1 MKSNGREVRD
11 VTIGFIAFLLMLLVS
26 MICVLVHKKMGIEGF
41 GLYVGYVVG
50 INIFAAW
57 VFQASGIFG

>member
-1 MKSNGREVRD
+1 M
-11 VTIGFIAFLLMLLVS
+11 TIGLAAFLLMLLVS
-26 MICVLVHKKMGIEGF
+26 MICVLAHKKMGIEGF
-41 GLYVGYVVG
+41 GLYAGYIVG